1 MHTLTRLCTTTA
13 LAAALMATSP
23 AWADVTAEQ
32 VWTDWQEMIESSGA
46 KVTYDSAADDGILT
60 INDLVVTVDDT
71 PKTDIRLGAVVL
83 QETGDGSDQV
93 LLPAS
98 GPIVIQSGN
107 DKATLEQRNTG
118 FSLIVSGTAGDM
130 IYRYAAKEFSLSLIE
145 YLKDNTP
152 SDGQQARV
160 TLNNLTGALHARMTG
175 LRQLEQN
182 FALGKLSY
190 ALDLNNPEKEETFT
204 SEGSITN
211 LQSDVNVSIPE
222 NIETLTM
229 TEAVE
234 NGLNLKGSLRYN
246 DIAARFAYAENSD
259 TVIGSGETG
268 SGSLQ
273 ISFTKGNDGIVDAS
287 ESISFGPV
295 RLRLDGEAK
304 SNDTFTIRFALD
316 QLGARLDLGIP
327 ENFETFNAGY
337 GNTSLLALMDAGF
350 RAGINLNYDGL
361 NGAVSF
367 RKKGE
372 TGSMSAVS
380 EMLDFGFSMS
390 REMLRVSSASKGTE
404 FNLESVDLPIGAIR
418 LAVAQ
423 TLQDIRLPL
432 NTTPDPRPF
441 IYHEEIRDLA
451 ISDNLWA
458 MFDRDAQIPRTAI
471 TYVLNV
477 SGLGNWLI
485 DPFAPEFDTPGNTKG
500 QLHRLTLHELL
511 LSGAGVELAGA
522 GDFTFNNDDLD
533 SYDGMPAPKG
543 NLGLKLTGGNHLL
556 DTLVKTGLLR
566 EGTAASL
573 RLALGLFTVKGE
585 GDDTIVSHIEADGKG
600 ELLANGKRLK

>member
-1 MHTLTRLCTTTA
+1 MHALTRLCTTTA
-13 LAAALMATSP
+13 LAATLMATSP

-32 VWTDWQEMIESSGA
+32 VWTDWQDMIESSGA

-60 INDLVVTVDDT
+60 INDLVVIVDDT
-71 PKTDIRLGAVVL
+71 PKTNIRLGAVVL
-83 QETGDGSDQV
+83 QETGDGSVQV

-160 TLNNLTGALHARMTG
+160 TLNDLTGALRARMTG

-182 FALGKLSY
+182 FTLGKLTY

-204 SEGSITN
+204 SEGNITN
-211 LQSDVNVSIPE
+211 LQSDVNVAIPE
-222 NIETLTM
+222 NIETLSM
-229 TEAVE
+229 TEAFE
-234 NGLNLKGSLRYN
+234 KGLTLVGNVGYDSISLSAN
-246 DIAARFAYAENSD
+246 QAERGD
-259 TVIGSGETG
+259 TVVGSGESV
-268 SGSLQ
+268 SGGMQ
-273 ISFTKGNDGIVDAS
+273 MAFQMGENGVVDAS
-287 ESISFGPV
+287 QSISFGPIN
-295 RLRLDGEAK
+295 LRLDTDVGEKDMVAAR
-304 SNDTFTIRFALD
+304 FTLD
-316 QLGARLDLGIP
+316 QLGASLDMRLP
-327 ENFETFNAGY
+327 ENFESFSSSDGET
-337 GNTSLLALMDAGF
+337 TMSDLMDAGF
-350 RAGINLNYDGL
+350 RAGVNLNYSDL
-361 NGAVSF
+361 DGAVSF
-367 RKKGE
+367 IRGGE
-372 TGSMSAVS
+372 SGSMSAVS
-380 EMLDFGFSMS
+380 DMLDFGISLS
-390 REMLRVSSASKGTE
+390 REMLRITSSSKGTE

-432 NTTPDPRPF
+432 NTTPEPQPF
-441 IYHEEIRDLA
+441 TYHEEIRELM

-458 MFDRDAQIPRTAI
+458 LFDPDSQIPRTAI

-500 QLHRLTLHELL
+500 ELHRLTLHELL
-511 LSGAGVELAGA
+511 LSGAGVELTGA

-533 SYDGMPAPKG
+533 SYDGIPAPIG
-543 NLGLKLTGGNHLL
+543 DLNLKLTGGNQLL
-556 DTLVKTGLLR
+556 DTLVRMGILSDEDAMGFR
-566 EGTAASL
+566 M
-573 RLALGLFTVKGE
+573 ALGLFTVKGE
-585 GDDTIVSHIEADGKG
+585 GDDTIVSHIEANGKG